1 MLLLGKPTASIS
13 METPVLRRLRTAERI
28 GERLAPVLA
37 VFLILVF
44 SIWAWRASEGVRL
57 ENDELLEIAAATA
70 PAPAEVVSY
79 LAAGVDYNPPLSHF
93 LVRASLATFGGSDW
107 AARLPSFL
115 GVLTLLVCLYI
126 FVSRWLSRS
135 YGVLAML
142 VVLCLPV
149 RIYAREARPYGLVL
163 GLAALALVFYQQAA
177 RPGRGGRRA
186 LALSGFAVVNGCLP
200 ASHYY
205 AVLVVGAWLLAE
217 AVKSWGS
224 RRADWPLLLCTVA
237 PPAIVLALMANVMRA
252 QHQQLAHYFAKGNIL
267 SFNHGYES
275 IQIDPLVYGMAA
287 IFILG
292 AAAANLVRQEVV
304 GTFRLP
310 GGSNQQLVLGLG
322 LLLLPLE
329 GAVLTQFVTHAYLP
343 RYFLAAAIG
352 FSIGVCY
359 CVVLLDSMVPGA
371 TMGVVA
377 ALSLGFANI
386 VTQEFSHP
394 VERPFPS
401 SELNAMSSPVLFDA
415 PVEYLRVLHYAPA
428 LRSKLLAIADPA
440 ASLRSRAYDT
450 DDRIMLALA
459 SKGRVDTITLSAAA
473 HTWGRFSLVPRP
485 QEYAA
490 ALKCVVDAGAQ
501 VRLAGPWGDGNF
513 VFDVVVTPESLRH
526 IDDCSRREQAR

>member
-1 MLLLGKPTASIS
+1 MHA
-13 METPVLRRLRTAERI
+13 PVLRSLRTAERTV
-28 GERLAPVLA
+28 ERLAPVLA
-37 VFLILVF
+37 ALLILVF
-44 SIWAWRASEGVRL
+44 SVWAWRASAEVRL

-70 PAPAEVVSY
+70 PTPAEVVSY

-93 LVRASLATFGGSDW
+93 LVRASLATFGESDW

-115 GVLTLLVCLYI
+115 GVIALLACVYV

-135 YGVLAML
+135 YGLLAML
-142 VVLCLPV
+142 VTLCLPV

-163 GLAALALVFYQQAA
+163 GLTGLALVFYQQAA
-177 RPGRGGRRA
+177 RPRSEGERRA
-186 LALSGFAVVNGCLP
+186 LALFGFAVVNGCLP

-217 AVKSWGS
+217 AVRTWGS
-224 RRADWPLLLCTVA
+224 RRVDWPLLLCTAA

-252 QHQQLAHYFAKGNIL
+252 QHQQLAHYFAQGNIL
-267 SFNHGYES
+267 SFNHGYDS
-275 IQIDPLVYGMAA
+275 IQIDPLIYGMAA
-287 IFILG
+287 IFIIG
-292 AAAANLVRQEVV
+292 AAAANLGWQEAV

-310 GGSNQQLVLGLG
+310 GGSNRELILGLG

-352 FSIGVCY
+352 FGIGVCY

-371 TMGVVA
+371 TMGVIA

-386 VTQEFSHP
+386 VAQEFSRP
-394 VERPFPS
+394 VERPYPS
-401 SELNAMSSPVLFDA
+401 SELSALSSPVLFDA
-415 PVEYLRVLHYAPA
+415 PVEYLRVLHYAPEM
-428 LRSKLLAIADPA
+428 RSKLRVIADPA
-440 ASLRSRAYDT
+440 ASLKSRAYDT

-473 HTWGRFSLVPRP
+473 HTWERFSLVPRP
-485 QEYAA
+485 QEYGA
-490 ALKCVVDAGAQ
+490 ALKCVVNAGAQ

-513 VFDVVVTPESLRH
+513 AFDVVVTPESLRH
-526 IDDCSRREQAR
+526 VDECSRGEQAR